1 VKTLQRGFTL
11 IELVVVIVILGI
23 LAATALPK
31 FVDLKGDAAQAAVEG
46 AAAAVSSASALN
58 YSKYQIS
65 SAAAQRLNGATP
77 CNALIT
83 STQPGIG
90 LAGGSLASARA
101 EIVPTTGDVTCAAV
115 AAGSTVACTLRS
127 TDDNNKTAPATII
140 CTN

>member
-31 FVDLKGDAAQAAVEG
+31 FVDLKGDAAQAAVQG

-65 SAAAQRLNGATP
+65 AAAAERLNTTTP
-77 CNALIT
+77 CNQLIT
-83 STQPGIG
+83 SAKAGIG
-90 LAGGSLASARA
+90 MAGGSLTSAHA
-101 EIVPTTGDVTCAAV
+101 QIQTGGDITCASV
-115 AAGSTVACTLRS
+115 PAGSTVACKLES
-127 TDDNNKTAPATII
+127 TDDTTRVADATII